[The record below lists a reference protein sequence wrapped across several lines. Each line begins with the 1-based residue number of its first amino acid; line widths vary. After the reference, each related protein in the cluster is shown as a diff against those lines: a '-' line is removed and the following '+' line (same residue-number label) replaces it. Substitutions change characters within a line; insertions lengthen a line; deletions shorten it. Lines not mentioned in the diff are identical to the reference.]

1 MLDAAK
7 AWDLV
12 FSDAESFNAWAEER
26 YRQLVNALRNAMVQV
41 EDDLLRSVV

>member
-12 FSDAESFNAWAEER
+12 FPDAESFNAWAEER
-26 YRQLVNALRNAMVQV
+26 YRQLVKALRGAVV
-41 EDDLLRSVV
+41 DLHDDLLTQTV